1 MSTTSKETTLEYCV
15 PDGESS
21 TFEHEEIGLVIHPI
35 EESEAFEES
44 EDFAA
49 LVNRL
54 TKSNWFCEVA
64 DA

>member
-1 MSTTSKETTLEYCV
+1 MSTTSKETTLEYWV

-35 EESEAFEES
+35 EESE
-44 EDFAA
+44 DFAA

-64 DA
+64 EA